1 MARIEDEEGAK
12 AASAEIAAEAEAAP
26 DLTAAAIDVIPPEI
40 VAQSLSQ
47 YLKAWSVRARSGDAG
62 VLPVAIG
69 LMAVTI
75 AFWIV
80 MALLIKRGR
89 RKRAG
94 RLAANPGAYPPVDP
108 GQDWHGTQS

>member
-1 MARIEDEEGAK
+1 MGPL
-12 AASAEIAAEAEAAP
+12 IAV
-26 DLTAAAIDVIPPEI
+26 TV
-40 VAQSLSQ
+40 V
-47 YLKAWSVRARSGDAG
+47 G
-62 VLPVAIG
+62 VLVAVVVAIVV
-69 LMAVTI
+69 VTI